1 MKNKIVF
8 SLLLVFLFIR
18 IISVVFFADK
28 HSVKNDQLQ
37 YHKYATA
44 ILENRDWLTNPDF
57 TGHSRPPVYPLFL
70 ALIYLIFGR
79 DNFLAV
85 YFIQSII
92 SVITCYY
99 IFLLS
104 LRIIDRKNALFA
116 LIWSG
121 LYFFYIRFSMFL
133 LRESLVIFLLLLF
146 FFYLYD
152 LLISKDPKKS
162 SFWIFTLSFSLLI
175 HLDPRYLFYLPFL
188 PILFMIYRP
197 FLKSLKKY
205 FTFLGIIILL
215 MIPWTIRN
223 YLAYDGFVLIST
235 RTLNLSNNIS
245 SRQDSFSFIKIL
257 NCGNINRTEIAKYPT
272 EQIREAVKRGENP
285 LNYQEEELEAIKKD
299 IYPDSTFLGRKWF
312 NFVQFWEP
320 CDFKMSYRP
329 FPDGRFD
336 GINSLK
342 YNSKMM
348 ISYGLL
354 LPFMLISIIDMIRRK
369 KKIIYF
375 LLFPLLIQ
383 TILHVILWGVYR
395 YRVPVDAFII
405 ILGTNGMILT
415 HKFLFIKEET
425 SKALN

>member
-8 SLLLVFLFIR
+8 SLLLVFLLIR

-28 HSVKNDQLQ
+28 HSVKNDPLQ

-57 TGHSRPPVYPLFL
+57 TGHFRPPVYPLFL

-79 DNFLAV
+79 GNFLAV

-99 IFLLS
+99 IFLLC

-121 LYFFYIRFSMFL
+121 LYIFYIRFSRFL
-133 LRESLVIFLLLLF
+133 LRETLVIFLLLIF

-162 SFWIFTLSFSLLI
+162 SFWIFTLSYSLLI
-175 HLDPRYLFYLPFL
+175 HLDPRYLFYLFFL
-188 PILFMIYRP
+188 PILFMIYHP
-197 FLKSLKKY
+197 LLKSIKKY
-205 FTFLGIIILL
+205 FIFLGVIILL
-215 MIPWTIRN
+215 MIPWMIRN
-223 YLAYDGFVLIST
+223 YLTYDGLVLIST
-235 RTLNLSNNIS
+235 RTFNLSNNIS
-245 SRQDSFSFIKIL
+245 SRQDNFSFLKIL
-257 NCGNINRTEIAKYPT
+257 NFDKIKGTKYEKYPT
-272 EQIREAVKRGENP
+272 EEIREAVKRGENP
-285 LNYQEEELEAIKKD
+285 LNYEKQELEAIKKD
-299 IYPDSTFLGRKWF
+299 IYPDSTFWGRKWF
-312 NFVQFWEP
+312 HFVQFWEP
-320 CDFKMSYRP
+320 FDFKMSYRP

-336 GINSLK
+336 RKRSLK
-342 YNSKMM
+342 YNIIIM

-354 LPFMLISIIDMIRRK
+354 LPFMLISIINMIRRK

-415 HKFLFIKEET
+415 YKFLFIKEET
-425 SKALN
+425 SKVLN